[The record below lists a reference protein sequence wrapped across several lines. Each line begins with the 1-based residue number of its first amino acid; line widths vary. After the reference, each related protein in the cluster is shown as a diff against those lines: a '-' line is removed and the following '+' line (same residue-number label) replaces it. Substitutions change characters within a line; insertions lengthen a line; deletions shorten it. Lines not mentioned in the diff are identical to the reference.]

1 MGLETSNQ
9 LESGMAV
16 DLRKFFQATDPGK
29 TLFVA
34 DPEDKKY
41 YIDFASVRGGKII
54 EELKDNITFFSPD
67 DPTCVL
73 FTGHIGCGKST
84 ELLRLK
90 IELEQEGFHVVYF
103 ESSEDLEMADVDI
116 GDVLLAIARRVSQ
129 SLDEIVLEEPR
140 KLKELL
146 QGAVN
151 VLNSEVTGV
160 KLKLPEIKGFP
171 KMGDIGITSD
181 KEKFSIAFGIG
192 EITTKVK
199 NDATLREKLNQYLG
213 PQKTQLLDAI
223 NKELLEPAIAS
234 LKQQGKQGLV
244 VIVDNL
250 DRLDSRQKAWGRPQQ
265 EYLFVDQAESLTKLR
280 CHLVYTMPLALKF
293 SNDYGNLTQRFSEDP
308 RVLPMV
314 PVQLQD
320 GSKCEA
326 GMVLLRQMV
335 LARAFPDLDEDQRLA
350 KITELFDTSET
361 LDRLCSVSGGHV
373 RDLLRLLNSWIKK
386 GRQLPLSRATLEEV
400 IRSRRNEM
408 TMPISDREWELLRQ
422 VRQRKKVSDD
432 DGYQTLIRSRLVFEY
447 RDGGES
453 WFDINPILAEA
464 KEL

>member
-1 MGLETSNQ
+1 
-9 LESGMAV
+9 MAV

-29 TLFVA
+29 TLFIE
-34 DPEDKKY
+34 DPEDKKL
-41 YIDFASVRGGKII
+41 YIDFSSVRGGEII

-90 IELEQEGFHVVYF
+90 LELEQEGFHVVYF

-129 SLDEIVLEEPR
+129 SLDKIVLEEPSR
-140 KLKELL
+140 LKELL
-146 QGAVN
+146 QGAAK

-160 KLKLPEIKGFP
+160 KFKVPGAKIL
-171 KMGDIGITSD
+171 GDSVGDVGITSD
-181 KEKFSIAFGIG
+181 KDKFSLYLGIA
-192 EITTKVK
+192 EITTKAK

-223 NKELLEPAIAS
+223 NKELLEPAIAK
-234 LKQQGKQGLV
+234 LKQLGKNGLV

-250 DRLDSRQKAWGRPQQ
+250 DRIDSRQKAWGRPQQ
-265 EYLFVDQAESLTKLR
+265 EYLFVDQGECLTKLH

-308 RVLPMV
+308 KVLPMV

-320 GSKCEA
+320 GSDCEA
-326 GMVLLRQMV
+326 GMALLRQMV
-335 LARAFPDLDEDQRLA
+335 LARAFPDLDEDQRLDE
-350 KITELFDTSET
+350 ITELFDSPET
-361 LDRLCSVSGGHV
+361 LDRLCRVSGGHV
-373 RDLLRLLNSWIKK
+373 RDLLRLLNTWIQK
-386 GRQLPLSRATLEEV
+386 GRKFPLSRETLEEV

-408 TMPISDREWELLRQ
+408 TMPISDDEWELLRQ
-422 VRQRKKVSDD
+422 VKQRKKVSGDQ
-432 DGYQTLIRSRLVFEY
+432 GYQTLIRSRLVFEY
-447 RDGGES
+447 RDKGES

>member
-1 MGLETSNQ
+1 
-9 LESGMAV
+9 MAV

-34 DPEDKKY
+34 NPEDKKL
-41 YIDFASVRGGKII
+41 YIDFSSVRGGKII

-90 IELEQEGFHVVYF
+90 LELELEGFHVVYF

-116 GDVLLAIARRVSQ
+116 GDVMLAIARRVSQ
-129 SLDEIVLEEPR
+129 SLDKIVLEEPSR
-140 KLKELL
+140 LKELL
-146 QGAVN
+146 QGAVK

-160 KLKLPEIKGFP
+160 KFKIPGARIL
-171 KMGDIGITSD
+171 GDSVGDVGITSD
-181 KEKFSIAFGIG
+181 KDKFSLYLGIG
-192 EITTKVK
+192 EITTRAKS
-199 NDATLREKLNQYLG
+199 DATLREKLNQYLG
-213 PQKTQLLDAI
+213 PQKTQLLEAI
-223 NKELLEPAIAS
+223 NQELLEPAIAK
-234 LKQQGKQGLV
+234 LKQQGKKGLV

-250 DRLDSRQKAWGRPQQ
+250 DRIDNRQKGWGRPQQ
-265 EYLFVDQAESLTKLR
+265 EYLFVDQGECLTKLH

-308 RVLPMV
+308 KVLPMV
-314 PVQLQD
+314 PVQLTD
-320 GSKCEA
+320 GSQCEA
-326 GMVLLRQMV
+326 GMPLLRQMV
-335 LARAFPDLDEDQRLA
+335 LARAFPDLDEDKRLD
-350 KITELFDTSET
+350 KITEIFDSLQT

-373 RDLLRLLNSWIKK
+373 RDLLRLLNTWIKK
-386 GRQLPLSRATLEEV
+386 GRQLPLSRETLEDV

-408 TMPISDREWELLRQ
+408 TMPISDDEWELLRQ

-432 DGYQTLIRSRLVFEY
+432 QGYQKLIRSRLVFEY
-447 RDGGES
+447 RDKGES

-464 KEL
+464 KELQP

>member
-1 MGLETSNQ
+1 
-9 LESGMAV
+9 MAV

-29 TLFVA
+29 TLVVA
-34 DPEDKKY
+34 NPEDKKL
-41 YIDFASVRGGKII
+41 YIDFSSVRGGKII

-90 IELEQEGFHVVYF
+90 LELEQEGFHVVYF

-116 GDVLLAIARRVSQ
+116 GDVMLAIARRVSQ
-129 SLDEIVLEEPR
+129 SLDKIVLEEPSR
-140 KLKELL
+140 LKELL
-146 QGAVN
+146 QGAVK

-160 KLKLPEIKGFP
+160 KFKVPGAKIL
-171 KMGDIGITSD
+171 GDSVGDVGITSD
-181 KEKFSIAFGIG
+181 KEKFSLYLGIA
-192 EITTKVK
+192 EITTKAK
-199 NDATLREKLNQYLG
+199 SDATLREKLNQYLG
-213 PQKTQLLDAI
+213 PQKTQLLEAI

-234 LKQQGKQGLV
+234 LKQLGKNGLV

-250 DRLDSRQKAWGRPQQ
+250 DRIDIRQKAWGRPQQ
-265 EYLFVDQAESLTKLR
+265 EYLFVDQAECLTKLH

-293 SNDYGNLTQRFSEDP
+293 SNDYGNLTQRFSEEP
-308 RVLPMV
+308 KVLPMV
-314 PVQLQD
+314 SIQMVN
-320 GSKCEA
+320 GSPCEA
-326 GMVLLRQMV
+326 GMALLRQMV
-335 LARAFPDLDEDQRLA
+335 LARAYPDLDEDQRLD
-350 KITELFDTSET
+350 KILEIFDSSEA
-361 LDRLCSVSGGHV
+361 LDRLCQVSGGHV

-386 GRQLPLSRATLEEV
+386 GRQLPLSRETLEEV

-408 TMPISDREWELLRQ
+408 TMPISDQEWELLRQ
-422 VRQRKKVSDD
+422 VQQRKKVSGDQ
-432 DGYQTLIRSRLVFEY
+432 GYQTLIRSRLVFEY

-464 KEL
+464 KELQP

>member
-1 MGLETSNQ
+1 MT
-9 LESGMAV
+9 V

-29 TLFVA
+29 TLVVEN
-34 DPEDKKY
+34 PEDNKY
-41 YIDFASVRGGKII
+41 YIDFSSVRGGKII

-116 GDVLLAIARRVSQ
+116 GDVMLAIARRVSQ
-129 SLDEIVLEEPR
+129 SLDKLVLEEPSR
-140 KLKELL
+140 LKELL
-146 QGAVN
+146 QGAVK

-160 KLKLPEIKGFP
+160 KFKPLGAKFL
-171 KMGDIGITSD
+171 GDSVGDVGITSD
-181 KEKFSIAFGIG
+181 KDKFSLYLGIA
-192 EITTKVK
+192 EITTKAK
-199 NDATLREKLNQYLG
+199 SDATLREKLNQYLG
-213 PQKTQLLDAI
+213 PQKNQLLEAI
-223 NKELLEPAIAS
+223 NKELLEPAIVK
-234 LKQQGKQGLV
+234 LKQLGKKGLV

-250 DRLDSRQKAWGRPQQ
+250 DRIDNRQKNWGRPQQ
-265 EYLFVDQAESLTKLR
+265 EYLFVDQGECLTKLH

-308 RVLPMV
+308 KVLPMV

-320 GSKCEA
+320 GSQCEA
-326 GMVLLRQMV
+326 GIALLRQMV
-335 LARAFPDLDEDQRLA
+335 LARAFPDLDEDKRKG
-350 KITELFDTSET
+350 KITEIFDSPET

-373 RDLLRLLNSWIKK
+373 RDLLRLLNTWIKK
-386 GRQLPLSRATLEEV
+386 GRQLPLSRETLEEV

-408 TMPISDREWELLRQ
+408 TMPISDDEWELLRQ

-432 DGYQTLIRSRLVFEY
+432 QGYQKLIRSRLVFEY
-447 RDGGES
+447 RDKGES

-464 KEL
+464 KELQP

>member
-1 MGLETSNQ
+1 
-9 LESGMAV
+9 MAV

-29 TLFVA
+29 TLVVA
-34 DPEDKKY
+34 NPEDKKY
-41 YIDFASVRGGKII
+41 YIDFSSVRGGKII

-90 IELEQEGFHVVYF
+90 LELEQEGFHVVYF

-116 GDVLLAIARRVSQ
+116 GDVMLAIARRVSQ
-129 SLDEIVLEEPR
+129 SLDKIALDEPSR
-140 KLKELL
+140 LKELL
-146 QGAVN
+146 QGAVK

-160 KLKLPEIKGFP
+160 KIKLPGV
-171 KMGDIGITSD
+171 GDVGATSE

-192 EITTKVK
+192 EITTRAKS
-199 NDATLREKLNQYLG
+199 DATLREKLNQYLG
-213 PQKTQLLDAI
+213 PQKTQLLEAI
-223 NKELLEPAIAS
+223 NQELLEPGIAK
-234 LKQQGKQGLV
+234 LKQQGKKGLV

-250 DRLDSRQKAWGRPQQ
+250 DRIDNRQKAWGRPQQ
-265 EYLFVDQAESLTKLR
+265 EYLFVDQGESLTKLR

-308 RVLPMV
+308 KVLPMV

-320 GSKCEA
+320 GSECEA
-326 GMVLLRQMV
+326 GMALLRQMV
-335 LARAFPDLDEDQRLA
+335 LARAFPDLDEDQRLD
-350 KITELFDTSET
+350 KITELFDSPQT

-373 RDLLRLLNSWIKK
+373 RDLLRLLNTWIKK
-386 GRQLPLSRATLEEV
+386 GRQLPLSRETLEEV

-408 TMPISDREWELLRQ
+408 TMPISDDEWELLRQ

-432 DGYQTLIRSRLVFEY
+432 QGYQKLIRSRLVFEY
-447 RDGGES
+447 RDRGES